1 MLQQEDE
8 EVCSEKLSSGHDMVA
23 THINSHSCGH
33 MHMHKPVSLLAW
45 MGEAPLLSRGTT
57 GSC

>member
-1 MLQQEDE
+1 MLEQEDE

-33 MHMHKPVSLLAW
+33 MHTHKPVSLLAW
-45 MGEAPLLSRGTT
+45 MDEAPLLSGGIT

>member
-1 MLQQEDE
+1 MLEQEDE

-33 MHMHKPVSLLAW
+33 MHTHKPVSLLAW
-45 MGEAPLLSRGTT
+45 MDSLAEALLAVAY
-57 GSC
+57 C

>member
-1 MLQQEDE
+1 MLGQEDE

-33 MHMHKPVSLLAW
+33 MHMHKQSVFWHGW
-45 MGEAPLLSRGTT
+45 MRPHS
-57 GSC
+57 